1 MEIACR
7 KWGKFGKGVPF
18 VFHLCSCLWLDKRK
32 HLELEVYVVCAH
44 RCKKED
50 VFSPSPYNQ
59 FPCQDVTRKLNLKS
73 FLPGTQH
80 KMCGWVGV
88 QLVGWVCGRINGN
101 RDEFSTRCVPHCMSL
116 LYMCKY
122 VCIQKSM
129 VYLYQSV
136 YE

>member
-1 MEIACR
+1 MYTNASKDEEDSEQRTCSKMEIPCR

-32 HLELEVYVVCAH
+32 HLELEVYVVCVH

-80 KMCGWVGV
+80 KMCGWVAGCM
-88 QLVGWVCGRINGN
+88 VGCLGLWAYKWQQR
-101 RDEFSTRCVPHCMSL
+101 
-116 LYMCKY
+116 
-122 VCIQKSM
+122 
-129 VYLYQSV
+129 
-136 YE
+136 